1 VWYYKKRGHELGP
14 VSLDELHAMAG
25 GGDLGPADM
34 VWMEGTSKWL
44 AAGNVPGL
52 FPDKEGSTQ
61 PMLRI
66 GGRAPSTQMALPALG
81 AGLFLEERPGQW
93 YYAQSRPQRIGP
105 FTDENLQ
112 QLATSGALKP
122 TDMVWLEGTPH
133 WAPAGRVPG
142 LFPERPPPGVPS
154 AAEAA
159 AATSGEFHLGVD
171 VAIACRKLSRAFG
184 QGNARTLALRGVD
197 LEIYAGMM
205 TLIVGPSG
213 CGKTTLLSIVAGT
226 LEASEGRVELFG
238 QDLMRMTAAQKTRF
252 RRENI
257 GFVFQQFN
265 LLPALTAV
273 QNAAMPLLIAG
284 WSRRKAVA
292 QAAELLKQVGME
304 KRLHYYPSQ
313 LSGGQQQ
320 RVAFARALTHEPRL
334 LVCDEPTSALD
345 AETGQTVMKLL
356 KEVAVSPDRA
366 VIVVTHD
373 SRIFEYSDRTIHMED
388 GRVVTIEERPGLRSL
403 MSVYTSDRLQPVEIH
418 M

>member
-1 VWYYKKRGHELGP
+1 VWYYQKRGQEMGP
-14 VSLDELHAMAG
+14 VSLDELHALAG
-25 GGDLGPADM
+25 GGDLRPSDM

-44 AAGNVPGL
+44 PAENVPGL
-52 FPDKEGSTQ
+52 FADKDGGTQ

-66 GGRAPSTQMALPALG
+66 GGRAPSTQMALPAVG
-81 AGLFLEERPGQW
+81 GGLYLEERPGQW

-105 FTDENLQ
+105 FSDEHMQ
-112 QLATSGALKP
+112 QLAASGALKP
-122 TDMVWLEGTPH
+122 TDMVWLEGTPR
-133 WAPAGRVPG
+133 WAPAGTVPG

-159 AATSGEFHLGVD
+159 AASSAEINLD
-171 VAIACRKLSRAFG
+171 LEVAISCKQLSRAFG

-197 LEIYAGMM
+197 ADIYAGMM

-226 LEASEGRVELFG
+226 LEATEGSVELFG
-238 QDLMRMTAAQKTRF
+238 QDLMKMSSAQKVRF
-252 RRENI
+252 RRDNI

-292 QAAELLKQVGME
+292 RAAELLRLVGME

-356 KEVAVSPDRA
+356 KEVAVSPGRA

-388 GRVVTIEERPGLRSL
+388 GRVVTIEEKPGLRTP

-418 M
+418 V